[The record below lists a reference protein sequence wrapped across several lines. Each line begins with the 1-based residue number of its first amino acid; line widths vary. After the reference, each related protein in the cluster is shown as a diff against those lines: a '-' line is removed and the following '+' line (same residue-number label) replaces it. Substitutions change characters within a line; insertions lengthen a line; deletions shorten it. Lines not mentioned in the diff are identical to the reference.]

1 MLWIGLYFLL
11 YTIGLS
17 LALQGLFTQGKYM
30 QFWRRSI
37 QWQLIASMGAAL
49 LLSILIV
56 VGIYS
61 VAVNRLTERYL
72 VDTALPASIEAIRND
87 IERMLG
93 RPLTAAAD
101 IASNTLLRDW
111 LAAGEDSAQAP
122 QFIEYLEA
130 LRKQNHAFTA
140 LFAATASNHYY
151 NEKGLDRTLSRSNPA
166 DKWFFGFIDSGNPRL
181 LNIDTDGS
189 TGELALFIDYRV
201 EKAGQ
206 LVGIAGLGLRM
217 TELSELIHNFSFGER
232 GRVML
237 VRGDG
242 LIQVHPQ
249 QEFSG
254 KRQLAE
260 QIGGE
265 AAKAVLS
272 REQGLHSSR
281 FERDGEGYLALS
293 LPLRDLNWTLVA
305 EVPEAQIYAQ
315 VRETVWLTSL
325 IGAAVALVSLLLV
338 VLLARG
344 IVRPI
349 RRVTGALMAIG
360 NGGGDLTQRLDENRA
375 DELGDLARGFNRFLD
390 SQRDLIG
397 EVLNTSERLRASV
410 AQVTQVVDNTA
421 ERSGRQQEM
430 TEMVATA
437 VHEMGLTVQDIAQ
450 NAGNAAVASETARSE
465 ALQAREVVRRSIAHI
480 EGMSDEIGQA
490 ASAVSELATEVASID
505 EVLAVIRS
513 ISEQTNLLALNAA
526 IEAARAGEMG
536 RGFAVVADEVRTLA
550 RRTQVST
557 DQVQQMILRL
567 KHGAGSAVAS
577 MQAGQ
582 AATGTGVESSQ
593 QTGASLGTITDQ
605 VEHISDMNHQVATA
619 TEEQSAVTEEINRTV
634 QGISDLARE
643 TAVDVQG
650 CRQECQAL
658 RGLAD
663 DLARQMGG
671 FRL

>member
-1 MLWIGLYFLL
+1 
-11 YTIGLS
+11 
-17 LALQGLFTQGKYM
+17 M

-49 LLSILIV
+49 VASILIV
-56 VGIYS
+56 VAIYTL
-61 VAVNRLTERYL
+61 AVNRLTERYL
-72 VDTALPASIEAIRND
+72 VETALPASIEAMRND

-101 IASNTLLRDW
+101 IANNTLLRDW
-111 LAAGEDSAQAP
+111 LAAGEDSAQADR
-122 QFIEYLEA
+122 FVEYLEA
-130 LRKQNHAFTA
+130 VRTHNQAFTA
-140 LFAATASNHYY
+140 LFAATDTNHYY
-151 NEKGLDRTLSRSNPA
+151 NEKGLNRTLSRSNPA
-166 DKWFFGFIDSGNPRL
+166 DSWFFGFIDSGNPRL
-181 LNIDTDGS
+181 LNIDINGS
-189 TGELALFIDYRV
+189 TGDLALFIDYRV
-201 EKAGQ
+201 EKAGK

-217 TELSELIHNFSFGER
+217 TELSQLIHDFSFGER
-232 GRVML
+232 GRVFL

-260 QIGGE
+260 QIGE
-265 AAKAVLS
+265 AAAQRALTVHD
-272 REQGLHSSR
+272 GLQQSR
-281 FERDGEGYLALS
+281 FERDGETYLALS

-315 VRETVWLTSL
+315 VNQAVWFTSL
-325 IGAAVALVSLLLV
+325 IGAAVALLSLLLV
-338 VLLARG
+338 VWLARG
-344 IVRPI
+344 IVRPL
-349 RRVTGALMAIG
+349 RRVTGALTAIAQ
-360 NGGGDLTQRLDENRA
+360 GGGDLTQRLDESRA
-375 DELGDLARGFNRFLD
+375 DELGDLARGFNHFLD

-397 EVLNTSERLRASV
+397 EVLRTTEHLRGAV
-410 AQVTQVVDNTA
+410 GQVSAVVEDTA
-421 ERSGRQQEM
+421 GRSLRQQEM

-437 VHEMGLTVQDIAQ
+437 VHQMGLTVQDIAR
-450 NAGNAAVASETARSE
+450 NAGEAAHASQTARSE
-465 ALQAREVVRRSIAHI
+465 ALQAREVVQDSIAHI
-480 EGMSDEIGQA
+480 EGMSGEIGVA
-490 ASAVSELATEVASID
+490 AGAVGELAQEVASID

-550 RRTQVST
+550 QRTQVST
-557 DQVQQMILRL
+557 DEVQQMIQRL
-567 KHGAGSAVAS
+567 KHGAGTAVAS

-582 AATGTGVESSQ
+582 AATGTGVASSQ
-593 QTGASLGTITDQ
+593 RTGASLTTITGQ
-605 VEHISDMNHQVATA
+605 VEHITDMNLQVATA
-619 TEEQSAVTEEINRTV
+619 TEEQSAVTEEINRNV
-634 QGISDLARE
+634 QGISDLARQTVAQVE
-643 TAVDVQG
+643 ACRVD
-650 CRQECQAL
+650 CQAL

>member
-1 MLWIGLYFLL
+1 
-11 YTIGLS
+11 
-17 LALQGLFTQGKYM
+17 M

-49 LLSILIV
+49 LLSILVV

-101 IASNTLLRDW
+101 IANNTLLRDW

-130 LRKQNHAFTA
+130 LRKHNQAFTA

-217 TELSELIHNFSFGER
+217 TELSELIHNFSFGEH

-249 QEFSG
+249 AQFSG

-265 AAKAVLS
+265 AAKVVLS

-325 IGAAVALVSLLLV
+325 IGGAVALVSLLLV

-397 EVLNTSERLRASV
+397 EVLSTSERLRTSV

-450 NAGNAAVASETARSE
+450 NAGNAAHASQTARSE
-465 ALQAREVVRRSIAHI
+465 ALQARDVVRRSIAHI
-480 EGMSDEIGQA
+480 EGMSEEIGQA
-490 ASAVSELATEVASID
+490 ASAVGELATEVASID

-557 DQVQQMILRL
+557 DEVQQMILRL
-567 KHGAGSAVAS
+567 KQGAGSAVAS

-593 QTGASLGTITDQ
+593 QTGASLGTITEQ

-650 CRQECQAL
+650 CREECQAL